1 MNQRAAFV
9 VVRAF
14 TSVPDAHVARSVL
27 DSTGIPTR
35 IADEHLV
42 SADWL
47 YSNAIGGVKLL
58 VPEDRAA
65 EALAVLDAT
74 PTEIELPPYLA
85 GHEPAAGCRACG
97 GEAFE
102 FVVQG
107 RRWAALSWL
116 LVGLQF
122 MPVRKGNRCC
132 NCGAPAVES

>member
-1 MNQRAAFV
+1 MNQHTAFV

-14 TSVPDAHVARSVL
+14 TNVPEAHVARSVL

-58 VPEDRAA
+58 VPEDRVA

-74 PTEIELPPYLA
+74 PTEVELPPYLA
-85 GHEPAAGCRACG
+85 GQEPAAQCRACG

-116 LVGLQF
+116 LVGLPF
-122 MPVRKGNRCC
+122 IPVRKVYLCR
-132 NCGAPAVES
+132 NCGTPA